1 MYDRVKVLR
10 AAKKTTTI
18 MLLFGGCVLLAIFV
32 GVTATT
38 VQVIVGT
45 TTFVIGFIMRIVTS
59 VTIKNAER
67 ELSDARLERDAKRN
81 NNGRI

>member
-1 MYDRVKVLR
+1 
-10 AAKKTTTI
+10 